1 MRKISC
7 YENGTECGDI
17 KSQFIYK
24 GKKILAAFLSLV
36 MLCAVCLCLPTM
48 AQAEDK
54 RTVKVAFF
62 PMDGYHIKIGAHSYD
77 GMDVQ
82 YLKALCEFANW
93 NIEYVECKSWDA
105 ALTLLAEKKVDL
117 VGSAQFSEERA
128 KVYQYASLPSGYT
141 FGVIATKGDS
151 DLAYEDF
158 EAMKDIT
165 FGMVKTYVRKNE
177 FLQYLRDHGISRPDI
192 VTYDTTAEL
201 QEALEKG
208 KIDAYI
214 HTFTEIRE
222 GQRLIGRFA
231 PMPFYYITYQGNDD
245 VTRELN
251 QAVADLKISQPE
263 LETELMN
270 EFYQSRLDKT
280 VVFTTEEKSY
290 IADVKTIVVGYL
302 DGHYPFCY
310 EEDGA
315 CKGLTRELLDN
326 GLKSTG
332 LRLEYRK
339 FDNSKDARD
348 ALKEG
353 AVDML
358 SYCTDTKE
366 QLNQQGFSMIREYA
380 EIPLIVAMKG
390 DGNLSKVKKLAT
402 VAYLEEEAK
411 KNFDIGRVSVVIYE
425 TQQDCLDAVSKG
437 EADAVLCDG
446 YLSEYLMGTELSYS
460 DMEVKGVLSGEHYIS
475 IAVRSDNV
483 CLGGILSKIIEKI
496 DARRVSEYM
505 LESNVYALM
514 SFDRFLQNHSFEV
527 ILLLVVA
534 VIVILLA
541 AFHMIRDNKKI
552 QKLMYK
558 DTGMD
563 IWNLNYLIYQGMM
576 KLLPERKEKQYAV
589 VCLNISQFRR
599 YNIIYGWNAGQK
611 LLEASAR
618 QLKESLDKK
627 TEICARTQ
635 GDRFVLLLTYQEP
648 EDFLLRLR
656 EIERMMEE
664 RIYQETENHMTI
676 QTGVYLV
683 PEDSDDLRVAVSYAS
698 QALEFVK
705 ESCLSDVIFYE
716 ESLQNMLKQRHER
729 EKLLDSAD
737 IDKDF
742 VTYYQAKVDIRS
754 EKIIGAEALVR
765 FLDPSADGAVR
776 SPGFFVP
783 YYEQTGRVTE
793 IDFFVL
799 NCACRMLRRRMD
811 EGKKVVAVSCNFSR
825 MHFIKPDFPERFE
838 EVLNKYQIP
847 KELIEVEITETI
859 VVEELQQQLVKGTL
873 DMLRDR
879 GVRLSIDDF
888 GSGYSSLGIFE
899 QIPASVIKL
908 DRSFLLNQKDRG
920 RQIKIMKGI
929 VNLAQELDA
938 QIVCE
943 GVETDKDVELMQEIG
958 AYVAQGYRYA
968 KPVPEAEFEKKLD
981 DNLS

>member
-1 MRKISC
+1 M
-7 YENGTECGDI
+7 
-17 KSQFIYK
+17 
-24 GKKILAAFLSLV
+24 AALLSLV
-36 MLCAVCLCLPTM
+36 MLCAAWSCLSTL
-48 AQAEDK
+48 AQAADK

-62 PMDGYHIKIGAHSYD
+62 PMDGYHVKTGAQSYD

-93 NIEYVECKSWDA
+93 KIEYVECDSWDA
-105 ALTLLAEKKVDL
+105 ALALLAEKKVDL
-117 VGSAQFSEERA
+117 VGSAQFSEERS

-141 FGVIATKGDS
+141 FGVIASKSDS

-158 EAMKDIT
+158 EAMKDAT

-177 FLQYLRDHGISRPDI
+177 FLQYLRDHGVSDPDI
-192 VTYDTTAEL
+192 VIYDTTADL
-201 QEALEKG
+201 QEALESG

-245 VTRELN
+245 VTREMN
-251 QAVADLKISQPE
+251 QAIADLKISQPE
-263 LETELMN
+263 LETKLMN
-270 EFYQSRLDKT
+270 QFYQSKLDKT

-290 IADVKTIVVGYL
+290 IADVKKIVVGYL

-310 EEDGA
+310 EENGA

-332 LRLEYRK
+332 LRLEYQK
-339 FDNSKDARD
+339 FDNSKDASD

-353 AVDML
+353 TVDVL
-358 SYCTDTKE
+358 CYCTDTKE
-366 QLNQQGFSMIREYA
+366 QLSQQGFTMIRQYA
-380 EIPLIVAMKG
+380 EIPLIVAMKEEG
-390 DGNLSKVKKLAT
+390 SLSKVETLAT
-402 VAYLEEEAK
+402 VAYLEEEADRD
-411 KNFDIGRVSVVIYE
+411 FDLERVSLIIYE
-425 TQQDCLDAVSKG
+425 TQQECLDAVSKG
-437 EADAVLCDG
+437 KADAVLCDG

-505 LESNVYALM
+505 LESNVYAVM
-514 SFDRFLQNHSFEV
+514 SFDRFLRNHSLEI
-527 ILLLVVA
+527 ILLLVV
-534 VIVILLA
+534 VVVVVLLA
-541 AFHMIRDNKKI
+541 AFHMIKDSKKI

-558 DTGMD
+558 DTEMD
-563 IWNLNYLIYQGMM
+563 IWNLNYLIYHGMM
-576 KLLPERKEKQYAV
+576 KLLPECKEKRYAV
-589 VCLNISQFRR
+589 ACLNISQFRR

-611 LLEASAR
+611 LLGASAR
-618 QLKESLDKK
+618 HLKENLDKN
-627 TEICARTQ
+627 TEICARSQ
-635 GDRFVLLLTYQEP
+635 GDRFVLLLAYQEP
-648 EDFLLRLR
+648 EEFFQRLR
-656 EIERMMEE
+656 EIESTIEE
-664 RIYQETENHMTI
+664 HIYLETDNHMTI
-676 QTGVYLV
+676 QMGVYLV
-683 PEDSDDLRVAVSYAS
+683 PQDSDDLRLAVNYAT

-705 ESCLSDVIFYE
+705 ESRLSDVIFYD
-716 ESLQNMLKQRHER
+716 ESLKNMLKQRHER
-729 EKLLDSAD
+729 EKLLESAD
-737 IDKDF
+737 IDQDF

-754 EKIIGAEALVR
+754 EQVIGAEALVR
-765 FLDPSADGAVR
+765 FLDPSADKAVR

-799 NCACRMLRRRMD
+799 DCACRMLRRRMD
-811 EGKKVVAVSCNFSR
+811 AGKRVVTVSCNFSR
-825 MHFIKPDFPERFE
+825 MHFIKPDFPEKFE
-838 EVLNKYQIP
+838 AVLQKYQIP

-920 RQIKIMKGI
+920 RQIKIMKSI

-968 KPVPEAEFEKKLD
+968 RPVPEAEFEKKLD
-981 DNLS
+981 HNLS